1 MPKENQAILA
11 FNRGILSRLGSA
23 RADLARYK
31 MAAETMTNWVA
42 RVLGSM
48 MLRPGF
54 EYTGTTKSNVKA
66 RNLPFVFSVDDIAQ
80 LEISENVLRV
90 WIDDVLLTRP
100 SVTAA
105 VTNGTFNSDVT
116 GWTDSDE
123 SGATSQW
130 ATGGYLSLVGTGT
143 NAAIRDQQVTVN
155 QANIEHALR
164 IVIAR
169 GPVVCRIGSTSGG
182 DEYVTETTLGSGT
195 HSLSFTPTG
204 NFYIRISN
212 ARIPASLV
220 DSITVESAGTL
231 ELPAPWQEEDLPLLR
246 TVQSGDVLF
255 IACAGTQQHQI
266 ERRGTAPNA
275 RSWSVVV
282 YEPEDGPFR
291 TQNTTAVT
299 LTPSAVSGDIT
310 VTASKTL
317 FKSSQVGSLFKI
329 PSTGQLVTT
338 SLTGADQ
345 FTDSIRVAG
354 ITTQRNF
361 QITITGTWV
370 AIVTLQYS
378 VGAPGS
384 WVDVKSWTANTSE
397 SHNDALDNQII
408 YYRIGIKAAAYTSGT
423 AVATLSFASGSITG
437 IVRITGY
444 TSSTSVSAAVL
455 TALGGTSGSADWSEG
470 AWSDYRG
477 WPSAVVLHE
486 GRLWWPGKD
495 KIQGSISD
503 GYSNFDD
510 SVEGDSGPIS
520 RSIGEGPID
529 AIHWA
534 LSLRRMIMGT
544 ASNSANIAAIR
555 IEGNNPIAALSD
567 AFDEPLTPTN
577 FNLKFTSTKGVFVDR
592 STQRLYEIAFEAAA
606 ADYQTDDIS
615 ILVPDLNEAGIVQI
629 AVQHK
634 PDVRIHCVRADG
646 TVGLLVFDRAENV
659 VCWAEIETDGL
670 IEDASV
676 LPGIGEDQVY
686 YIVKRT
692 INGTTVRYREKWA
705 LESECTGFPDANH
718 ADAFHRYSGT
728 ATTTIT
734 GLSHLE
740 GETVVVWGWNAAHP
754 FTDIDGNAIGRD
766 FGTFAVSGGQI
777 TGLSASI
784 TNACVGL
791 AYEAPWKSMKQAF
804 AAGMGTP
811 LNQMKRI
818 DRVGLILLNA
828 HGQGLQYGGDFDNL
842 DDLPQADLPDTGGVP
857 DTDHIYS
864 TYDGDMVALSGTWD
878 TDARLCLK
886 AAAPRP
892 CTVLAAVV
900 SMQTSG

>member
-11 FNRGILSRLGSA
+11 FNRGILSLLGSA

-31 MAAETMTNWVA
+31 MAAEVMTNWVA

-48 MLRPGF
+48 MLRVGL
-54 EYTGTTKSNVKA
+54 EYTGATKSNAKS
-66 RNLPFVFSVDDIAQ
+66 RNLPFVFSVDDVAQ
-80 LEISENVLRV
+80 LEISENVLRI
-90 WIDDVLLTRP
+90 WIDDVLITRP
-100 SVTAA
+100 AVTAV
-105 VTNGTFNSDVT
+105 VTNGSFTSNVT
-116 GWTDSDE
+116 SWTDSDE

-130 ATGGYLSLVGTGT
+130 LTGGYLSLAGTGT

-155 QANIEHALR
+155 EANVEHALR

-182 DEYVTETTLGSGT
+182 DEYVTETTLGTGT
-195 HSLSFTPTG
+195 HSLSFIPTG
-204 NFYIRISN
+204 NFYIRVSN
-212 ARIPASLV
+212 ARIPVSLV

-231 ELPAPWQEEDLPLLR
+231 ELPAPWQEEDLSLLR
-246 TVQSGDVLF
+246 IVQSGDILF
-255 IACAGTQQHQI
+255 VACAGTQQHQI
-266 ERRGTAPNA
+266 ERRGIAPNA
-275 RSWSVVV
+275 RSWSVVL
-282 YEPEDGPFR
+282 YQPEDGPFR
-291 TQNTTAVT
+291 VMNKTPIT

-310 VTASKTL
+310 VMANKTL
-317 FKSSQVGSLFKI
+317 FKAVQVGALFKI

-370 AIVTLQYS
+370 ATVTLQYS

-384 WVDVKSWTANTSE
+384 WVDVKSWTGNTTE
-397 SHNDALDNQII
+397 TYNDTLDNQII
-408 YYRIGIKAAAYTSGT
+408 YYRIGIKAADYTSGT

-444 TSSTSVSAAVL
+444 TSPTSVSAAVL
-455 TALGGTSGSADWSEG
+455 KALGGTSGSADWSEG

-477 WPSAVVLHE
+477 WPSAVSLHE
-486 GRLWWPGKD
+486 GGLWWPGKD
-495 KIQGSISD
+495 KIQGSVSD
-503 GYSNFDD
+503 GYSTFDD
-510 SVEGDSGPIS
+510 EIEGDSGPIS

-529 AIHWA
+529 SIHWA
-534 LSLRRMIMGT
+534 LSLRRMILGT
-544 ASNSANIAAIR
+544 ASNSANIAAVR
-555 IEGNNPIAALSD
+555 VEGNNPIAALSD

-577 FNLKFTSTKGVFVDR
+577 FNLKYTSTKGIFVDR
-592 STQRLYEIAFEAAA
+592 SAQRLYEIAFDASA

-629 AVQHK
+629 AIQHK
-634 PDVRIHCVRADG
+634 PDVRLHCVRADG

-659 VCWAEIETDGL
+659 VCWAELETDGI
-670 IEDASV
+670 IEDVCV
-676 LPGIGEDQVY
+676 LPGAGEDQVY
-686 YIVKRT
+686 YIVQRT
-692 INGTTVRYREKWA
+692 INGATVRYREKWA
-705 LESECTGFPDANH
+705 LESECTGFPDAHH
-718 ADAFHRYSGT
+718 ADAFYRYSGA

-740 GETVVVWGWNAAHP
+740 GETVVVWGWNTITP
-754 FTDIDGNAIGRD
+754 FTDVDGNAIGRD
-766 FGTFAVSGGQI
+766 FGTFTVSSGQI
-777 TGLSASI
+777 AGLSAAV

-818 DRVGLILLNA
+818 DRVGLVLLNA
-828 HGQGLQYGGDFDNL
+828 HGQGLQYGPDFNNL
-842 DDLPQADLPDTGGVP
+842 DDLPQADLPDTAGVP
-857 DTDHIYS
+857 DTNHIYS
-864 TYDGDMVALSGTWD
+864 TYDGDMVSLAGTWD